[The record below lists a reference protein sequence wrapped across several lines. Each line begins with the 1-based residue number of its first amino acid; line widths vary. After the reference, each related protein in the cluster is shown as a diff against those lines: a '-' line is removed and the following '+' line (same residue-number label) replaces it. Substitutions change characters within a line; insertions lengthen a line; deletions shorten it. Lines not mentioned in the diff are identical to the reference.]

1 MTRDVIYVVSWKAE
15 ISTKKKA
22 PINFHIPQDEFGST
36 LKIADML
43 MHNWNGG
50 RHASV
55 DLNEIYP
62 LNNEVFISR
71 SYNYKDISY
80 KNT

>member
-1 MTRDVIYVVSWKAE
+1 MTRDVIYVVLWKAE

-22 PINFHIPQDEFGST
+22 PVNFHIPQDEFRST

-43 MHNWNGG
+43 VHNWNAG
-50 RHASV
+50 RHACV
-55 DLNEIYP
+55 DLNEVYP
-62 LNNEVFISR
+62 LNNEVFISW
-71 SYNYKDISY
+71 SYNYKGSSY